1 LVERA
6 RQRFDA
12 YRAIPG
18 ARGPRTS
25 RRALCA
31 RARAAA
37 RSHGDARGLGP
48 GHVVVARVACDYGEG
63 CGAPGL
69 FTRPWFDA
77 LASLTG
83 DTPAKVLLRE
93 QPGDVALVSF
103 PGGSLDVDRPA
114 DHARLLHT
122 HARGA

>member
-31 RARAAA
+31 RARTAA
-37 RSHGDARGLGP
+37 RSH
-48 GHVVVARVACDYGEG
+48 EG

-103 PGGSLDVDRPA
+103 PGGSLDADRPV